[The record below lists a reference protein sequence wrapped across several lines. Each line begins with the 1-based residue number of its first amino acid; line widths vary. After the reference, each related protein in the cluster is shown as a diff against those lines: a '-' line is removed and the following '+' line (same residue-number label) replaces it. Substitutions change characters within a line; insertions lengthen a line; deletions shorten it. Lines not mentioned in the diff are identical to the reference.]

1 MGVIIDW
8 FERQTIVVIFDM
20 VIGKIRMNVRIIVKI
35 QGVKVK
41 LIAYRVN

>member
-1 MGVIIDW
+1 MVIDW
-8 FERQTIVVIFDM
+8 FERQTMVVIFDV
-20 VIGKIRMNVRIIVKI
+20 VIGKIKMNARIIVKI